1 MVATAQAEQNPAYGP
16 LRRNL
21 RFIQRGGRPSKCKT
35 MKIVSWN
42 VNSIRARLDRAIAW
56 LERHQP
62 DVLCLQELKVEEKD
76 LPREAFDQAGYEIA
90 AVCQKTYNGV
100 AILVK
105 RPRSLSEVRCGLD
118 DGIDDSQ
125 ARLVAATCEGL
136 RILSVYVPNG
146 QAVGSDKYAYK
157 VEWMARLR
165 RYLDTHLKP
174 SHPVVICGDFNV
186 APEARDVHSP
196 AAWQGETL
204 FHVDARAALERVR
217 GFGLVDTFR
226 IHHQEAGKYSWWD
239 YRMLGFPRNE
249 GLRIDHLFVTEPLA
263 ARCTGAF
270 IDREERKGE
279 GPSDHAPVGAT
290 FN

>member
-1 MVATAQAEQNPAYGP
+1 V
-16 LRRNL
+16 
-21 RFIQRGGRPSKCKT
+21 
-35 MKIVSWN
+35 KIVSWN
-42 VNSIRARLDRAIAW
+42 VNSIRARLDRALAW
-56 LERHQP
+56 LDRHQP
-62 DVLCLQELKVEEKD
+62 DVLCLQELKVEDKD
-76 LPREAFDQAGYEIA
+76 LPREAFDKAGYHTA

-100 AILVK
+100 AILAR
-105 RPRSLSEVRCGLD
+105 RPRSLSDVRCGLD

-125 ARLVAATCEGL
+125 ARLVAATCEGI

-146 QAVGSDKYAYK
+146 QAVGSDKFAYK

-174 SHPVVICGDFNV
+174 SDPVAMGGDFNV

-226 IHHQEAGKYSWWD
+226 IHHQEAGRYSWWD

-263 ARCTGAF
+263 ARCTEAF

-279 GPSDHAPVGAT
+279 APSDHAPVGAT
-290 FN
+290 FG